1 MKESA
6 TAFLSLMPCTCCSE
20 HKMFAF
26 TRHSDVNARQY
37 RETNLDV
44 SPVFDQVLRLDGT
57 KEPGDLLA
65 EIKQFLKPD
74 CD

>member
-1 MKESA
+1 
-6 TAFLSLMPCTCCSE
+6 MPVSCGSEHEVCTC
-20 HKMFAF
+20 
-26 TRHSDVNARQY
+26 TRHSDENVRQY

-57 KEPGDLLA
+57 KEPGDLMA